1 MDKSRGR
8 LAKSLYTLK
17 ENSPAKGAKGGK
29 EGKKED
35 IGGNG
40 AKRTKVREGRKRFM
54 AARINFFFEEEWTGR
69 IYRPVFWEEQRERT
83 LPSQLD
89 ITVWEKVGVRGEAQ
103 RLKFNV
109 VAVPRYRS
117 LLRLLSGLNCSVVI
131 ENRSKR

>member
-69 IYRPVFWEEQRERT
+69 IYRPVFWENPLPPLSVRYNGLGKSWGEGGGERRGT
-83 LPSQLD
+83 AF
-89 ITVWEKVGVRGEAQ
+89 KV
-103 RLKFNV
+103 
-109 VAVPRYRS
+109 
-117 LLRLLSGLNCSVVI
+117 
-131 ENRSKR
+131 